1 MRRSNAVR
9 HAIAP
14 SALVLAALVIAS
26 AAPARASDIGS
37 GRPFGLGIILGDPTG
52 ISGKW
57 YINSENAIDFA
68 VGAGWMG
75 GHSLHVHA
83 DYLFHFMLV
92 NHSAFDLPLYI
103 GVGPVFAFW
112 YADRHDPYWGS
123 DDYWGDE
130 RFGLGVRVPFGI
142 SFQFNAVPL
151 DLFLEVAPALA
162 LLPGIGFF
170 VEGGLGLRYWF

>member
-1 MRRSNAVR
+1 MRQQTSARSGIV
-9 HAIAP
+9 P
-14 SALVLAALVIAS
+14 CALLLAALAFG
-26 AAPARASDIGS
+26 ATAPARASDIGS

-57 YINSENAIDFA
+57 YISSEHAIDFG

-75 GHSLHVHA
+75 GHSLHIHA

-92 NHSAFDLPLYI
+92 NHSAFDLPLYL
-103 GVGPVFAFW
+103 GVGPTFAFW
-112 YADRHDPYWGS
+112 YGDYHDRYWGPG
-123 DDYWGDE
+123 DYWGDD

-170 VEGGLGLRYWF
+170 VEGGLGLRFWF